1 MKFSKVR
8 GFTIL
13 ELVVTISIIGI
24 LSTIVLT
31 NMAAASKRGRDV
43 ERQSDLRNLQ
53 NAVESYKKK
62 NGTYPDMGPNPNG
75 DNWSTEVESPNAYI
89 VGLAPE
95 FIDRLPTDKALGTD
109 NGYSYTVNAVGT
121 VYKLIAWN
129 TVETDS
135 LTDEHPFAVCDSV
148 LCPAPPYNA
157 CAAPNP
163 RFLASYGVWGGYA
176 GVDGASSSTVM
187 AATRGI
193 ICR

>member
-75 DNWSTEVESPNAYI
+75 DNWSRLRFFARTPRANPAANVSEFSLVVATVRGQRTQCSLKKSPSSCLRARSS
-89 VGLAPE
+89 
-95 FIDRLPTDKALGTD
+95 RLL
-109 NGYSYTVNAVGT
+109 
-121 VYKLIAWN
+121 
-129 TVETDS
+129 ET
-135 LTDEHPFAVCDSV
+135 
-148 LCPAPPYNA
+148 N
-157 CAAPNP
+157 
-163 RFLASYGVWGGYA
+163 
-176 GVDGASSSTVM
+176 
-187 AATRGI
+187 
-193 ICR
+193 